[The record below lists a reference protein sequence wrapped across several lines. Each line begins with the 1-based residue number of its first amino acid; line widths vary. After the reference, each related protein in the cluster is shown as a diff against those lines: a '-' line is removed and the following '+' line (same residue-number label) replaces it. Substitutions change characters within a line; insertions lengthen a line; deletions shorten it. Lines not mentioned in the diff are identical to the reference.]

1 MTPTRALPGLDARGS
16 ALGARSLVRSAWWM
30 SGAHM
35 ASQLAAYGS
44 LLVVARLV
52 APGAMG
58 AAATGTAILYIGTVV
73 MDAGTRG
80 SIIVAPELR
89 RSFVFRS
96 LARCIVFGV
105 LIAGAL
111 ALASGPIARTFASNT
126 APSVLA
132 ALGLGVPLYAFA
144 TVPLALLQ
152 REMAFRDMARAWA
165 FANVVSS
172 IVAVVAAALG
182 AGVWALVLRQLAWG
196 AALAVLSWYF
206 AAAHLPVAGEE
217 TIEARSPPPP
227 RARWFMLFAVSQV
240 LTLNL
245 DYLVIGNTQTARQL
259 GLYSLAFMV
268 AFAPVQHFSA
278 HVGKVLF
285 AAAAASGADLSG
297 PRTVAATRLM
307 TMLFLPLLPIAVV
320 LAPPLLPVLLGHAW
334 SGMIVPFQLLVAA
347 GIGYAIVNCIGE
359 ALSGGGQVRF
369 RARVNVL
376 WCLTLLAALVALV
389 HADGIRGAALAQLA
403 VFFAY
408 ALVYA
413 TLGARRVG
421 TGPAA
426 LWRAL
431 RVVLVAV
438 ALQAAVTWGGL
449 VALEKAGAP
458 RALAACAA
466 AALGAVV
473 MAAATTRGRHAP
485 LREALSTVRM
495 ASRGVTP

>member
-1 MTPTRALPGLDARGS
+1 MTRTRALPGLDARGS
-16 ALGARSLVRSAWWM
+16 SLGARSLVRSAWWM

-80 SIIVAPELR
+80 SIIVIPELR

-96 LARCIVFGV
+96 LGRCIVFGV

-111 ALASGPIARTFASNT
+111 ALASGPISRTFASNT

-152 REMAFRDMARAWA
+152 RAMAFRDMARAWA
-165 FANVVSS
+165 FANVISS

-196 AALAVLSWYF
+196 AALAVLTWYF
-206 AAAHLPVAGEE
+206 AAPRLPAAEE
-217 TIEARSPPPP
+217 VIETRSPPPP
-227 RARWFMLFAVSQV
+227 ARWFMLFAVSQV

-259 GLYSLAFMV
+259 GLYALAFMV

-297 PRTVAATRLM
+297 SRTVAATRLM
-307 TMLFLPLLPIAVV
+307 AVLFLPLLPIAVV
-320 LAPPLLPVLLGHAW
+320 LAPPLLPVLLGRAW
-334 SGMIVPFQLLVAA
+334 TGMVVPFQLLVVA

-369 RARVNVL
+369 RARVNVI
-376 WCLTLLAALVALV
+376 WCLTLLGALVALV

-408 ALVYA
+408 ALVYT

-421 TGPAA
+421 TGAAA
-426 LWRAL
+426 LWRAV

-438 ALQAAVTWGGL
+438 ALQSAVTWGAL
-449 VALEKAGAP
+449 VVLEKAGAP
-458 RALAACAA
+458 RALAACVA

-473 MAAATTRGRHAP
+473 MAAAATRGRDAP
-485 LREALSTVRM
+485 LREAFATVRM